1 MILEYALDTFI
12 TFFVVIDPIGLAP
25 IFVGLTAGSGR
36 AYRRSMA
43 IRGSLIGAGILIGFA
58 ALGQVLLDAMGI
70 GLPALRIAGGILLF
84 LVSIDM
90 LFARQSG
97 LRSTTASEDE
107 EAHLRPD
114 ISVFPIAI
122 PLMAGPGAITTVLL
136 LVSEAAGD
144 WQLILVGLLIM
155 LLVVGMAL
163 LALLTAGILTRLLGE
178 IGSNVISRV
187 LGVILSA
194 LAVQFVITG
203 LSSLGW
209 TTAGGAG

>member
-1 MILEYALDTFI
+1 MLDFALDTFI

-25 IFVGLTAGSGR
+25 VFVGLTAG
-36 AYRRSMA
+36 ATPEFRRQMA
-43 IRGSLIGAGILIGFA
+43 LRGTLIGAGILVGFA
-58 ALGQVLLDAMGI
+58 TVGGMLLDAMGI

-84 LVSIDM
+84 LVAIDM

-97 LRSTTASEDE
+97 LRSTTANETE
-107 EAHLRPD
+107 EAHFRPD

-122 PLMAGPGAITTVLL
+122 PLIAGPGAITTVLL
-136 LVSEAAGD
+136 MVSGADGNWAHIG
-144 WQLILVGLLIM
+144 
-155 LLVVGMAL
+155 VGMAIML
-163 LALLTAGILTRLLGE
+163 VVIGMALVALLTASALTRLLGE

-203 LSSLGW
+203 LAALGLVAEQ
-209 TTAGGAG
+209 T

>member
-1 MILEYALDTFI
+1 MLDFALDTFI

-25 IFVGLTAGSGR
+25 VFVGLTAG
-36 AYRRSMA
+36 ATPEFRRQMA
-43 IRGSLIGAGILIGFA
+43 LRGTLIGAGILVGFA
-58 ALGQVLLDAMGI
+58 TVGGMLLDAMGI

-84 LVSIDM
+84 LVAIDM

-97 LRSTTASEDE
+97 LRSTTASETE
-107 EAHLRPD
+107 EAHFRPD

-122 PLMAGPGAITTVLL
+122 PLIAGPGAITTVLL
-136 LVSEAAGD
+136 MVSGADGNWAHIG
-144 WQLILVGLLIM
+144 
-155 LLVVGMAL
+155 VGMAIML
-163 LALLTAGILTRLLGE
+163 VVIGMALVALLTASALTRLLGE

-203 LSSLGW
+203 LAALGLVAEQ
-209 TTAGGAG
+209 T

>member
-1 MILEYALDTFI
+1 MLDFALDTFI

-25 IFVGLTAGSGR
+25 VFVGLTAG
-36 AYRRSMA
+36 ATPEFRRQMA
-43 IRGSLIGAGILIGFA
+43 LRGTLIGAGILVGFA
-58 ALGQVLLDAMGI
+58 TVGGMLLDAMGI

-84 LVSIDM
+84 LVAIDM

-97 LRSTTASEDE
+97 LRSTTASETE
-107 EAHLRPD
+107 EAHFRPD

-122 PLMAGPGAITTVLL
+122 PLIAGPGAITTVLL
-136 LVSEAAGD
+136 MVSGADGD
-144 WQLILVGLLIM
+144 WAHIGVGMGIM
-155 LLVVGMAL
+155 LVVISMAL
-163 LALLTAGILTRLLGE
+163 VALLTASALTRLLGE

-203 LSSLGW
+203 LSALGLV
-209 TTAGGAG
+209 AGQT